1 MNLQF
6 RHSGESRSPEAAARL
21 IPNNGSKEIRHWIPV
36 FTGMTGTKPPIC
48 DSPANIARTIAKW
61 LSQAPVILS
70 AAKNPWRGKRTL
82 RFAQSDRVNFAI
94 VLPPGGGI
102 AKLRKSY
109 QHLQY

>member
-61 LSQAPVILS
+61 LP
-70 AAKNPWRGKRTL
+70 
-82 RFAQSDRVNFAI
+82 
-94 VLPPGGGI
+94 
-102 AKLRKSY
+102 
-109 QHLQY
+109 

>member
-36 FTGMTGTKPPIC
+36 PTGMTGTKPPIC

-61 LSQAPVILS
+61 LSQAPVIL
-70 AAKNPWRGKRTL
+70 TL
-82 RFAQSDRVNFAI
+82 PQRS
-94 VLPPGGGI
+94 G
-102 AKLRKSY
+102 
-109 QHLQY
+109 